1 MKLLVT
7 GRDGQVG
14 WELSWALQPLG
25 EVVTL
30 GRVEADLAAPDSLRD
45 WILQERPA
53 VIVNAAAYT
62 AVDKAESEP
71 DLAMRINGAAP
82 AELARAARD
91 TGALLIHY
99 STDYVFDGSKESP
112 YLEDDLPNPI
122 SQYGRSKL
130 CGERAIAESGCRYAI
145 LRTQWVFGSHGGNFL
160 RTMLRMAGERECLR
174 IVADQFGAPTS
185 ARLIA
190 DVTAQ
195 MLGRLAAGAVAP
207 EGVHHLAAAGRASW
221 YDYASFVV
229 ATARTLPG
237 LAERLKVKSIE
248 PIATAD
254 YPLPATRPVNAC
266 FDCGKLE
273 RAFGLTLPP
282 WQRGVELCL
291 AELAAR

>member
-1 MKLLVT
+1 MKWLVT

-14 WELSWALQPLG
+14 WELSRALQPLG
-25 EVVTL
+25 EVVPL
-30 GRVEADLAAPDSLRD
+30 GRVEADLAVPDSLRD
-45 WILQERPA
+45 RVLQERPA

-71 DLAMRINGAAP
+71 DLAMRINGEAP

-99 STDYVFDGSKESP
+99 STDYVFDGAKEGS

-160 RTMLRMAGERECLR
+160 RTILRLAGGRECLR
-174 IVADQFGAPTS
+174 IVSDQFGAPTS

-195 MLGRLAAGAVAP
+195 MLGRMAGGELAP
-207 EGVHHLAAAGRASW
+207 DGVYHLAAAGRASW